1 MFNCVCYDKPLA
13 NFCFNPSA
21 AKTKK
26 KGKLSSDDV
35 KQIDTLK
42 HKFCTSAW
50 KLVSYSFFVGY
61 GIYALYD
68 QQDWLWEPVKYPIC
82 YANNQMPHLLHL
94 YYIMA
99 MSYYGYS
106 SFSIFFEPKMKD
118 RNEMLLHHGVTLS
131 LLVSSF
137 IGNVTKYGLA
147 ILILHDI
154 ADPLMEIAKLC
165 FYNKLKILSNIFFV
179 IFASTFIYTRVYIFP
194 RYIIM
199 PIA

>member
-1 MFNCVCYDKPLA
+1 
-13 NFCFNPSA
+13 
-21 AKTKK
+21 
-26 KGKLSSDDV
+26 
-35 KQIDTLK
+35 
-42 HKFCTSAW
+42 
-50 KLVSYSFFVGY
+50 
-61 GIYALYD
+61 
-68 QQDWLWEPVKYPIC
+68 
-82 YANNQMPHLLHL
+82 
-94 YYIMA
+94 
-99 MSYYGYS
+99 
-106 SFSIFFEPKMKD
+106 
-118 RNEMLLHHGVTLS
+118 MLLHHGVTLS